1 MKFILY
7 PNDPANCTAEYS
19 GNPEFKKEFYEQFKK
34 FSAGLTK
41 QSKGDRAAAAVAI
54 QLYARGINCKVEFE
68 RNRTTGYI
76 DKVVIASS
84 PEEP

>member
-1 MKFILY
+1 MKFVLY
-7 PNDPANCTAEYS
+7 PADIGTSTAEYS
-19 GNPEFKKEFYEQFKK
+19 GNPEFQNGFYEQFKH
-34 FSAGLTK
+34 FAAGLTK
-41 QSKGDRAAAAVAI
+41 PNKGDRAAAAVAI
-54 QLYARGINCKVEFE
+54 QLYADGLNCKVEFE